1 MSYILFGATATLMCL
16 FLFRGLLKFLGAYAI
31 VQERTAIVYILF
43 GSVVGVISEPGIHF
57 LWKELGVRALFV
69 NWLGKKY
76 VVDLR
81 LDQEYLRSQPV
92 NSEEGAPMG
101 VGLWYE
107 MYIND
112 PVAYI
117 FRNTDP
123 RGSLAANVGNSTV
136 RCLSNLPLD
145 DMMADRHTMSRTV
158 RQEVSEKS
166 KEWGYKLGSCYI
178 RKVHFR
184 DWNMIQ
190 QIQNKVVNRLR
201 QVTSAIMQEG
211 ANQVSLITSTAEKE
225 TSIDFGKAS
234 AIRPNIVGQM
244 LNTVSQDPDVCKAL
258 FEILEINR
266 IVSNKIPIHVLTREI
281 QLTLPYQRLDAR

>member
-1 MSYILFGATATLMCL
+1 MIYILIGFFASMFFL
-16 FLFRGLLKFLGAYAI
+16 FLIKLLLRLLGVYAI
-31 VQERTAIVYILF
+31 VHERQAVVYVLF
-43 GSVVGVISEPGIHF
+43 GSVIGVLEEPGLHF
-57 LWKELGVRALFV
+57 LWKKLGIRALFV

-76 VVDLR
+76 EVDLR
-81 LDQEYLRSQPV
+81 LDQQYLRSQLV

-112 PVAYI
+112 PIAYI

-123 RGSLAANVGNSTV
+123 RGSLSANVGNSTV

-145 DMMADRHTMSRTV
+145 SMMTDRHTMSRTV
-158 RQEVSEKS
+158 RGEVSEKS
-166 KEWGYKLGSCYI
+166 QEWGYKLGSCYI

-184 DWNMIQ
+184 DQNMIQ

-211 ANQVSLITSTAEKE
+211 ANKVGLITSTAERE
-225 TSIDFGKAS
+225 TAIDFGKAS
-234 AIRPNIVGQM
+234 AIRPHIVGQM
-244 LNTVSQDPDVCKAL
+244 LKTVSEDVGVCKAL
-258 FEILEINR
+258 FEVLEINR
-266 IVSNKIPIHVLTREI
+266 IVTNKIPLHVFTNQI
-281 QLTLPYQRLDAR
+281 QLTLPYQKE

>member
-1 MSYILFGATATLMCL
+1 MFILIGFVTAFLLL
-16 FLFRGLLKFLGAYAI
+16 FLFQRLLKFLGVYAI

-57 LWKELGVRALFV
+57 LWKELGIRALFV

-76 VVDLR
+76 QVDLR

-225 TSIDFGKAS
+225 TSIDFGKAT

-266 IVSNKIPIHVLTREI
+266 IVSNKIPIHILAREI
-281 QLTLPYQRLDAR
+281 QLTLPYQKLDAR